1 MPIGHILLAVSVAAI
16 YGLAFVAIRIG
27 VDEIP
32 PLLLTGYR
40 YFFAALP
47 LVFFVPVPK
56 IAWRWPIAFG
66 VMQGAVMFG
75 LLFMSIAFGLPPGL
89 ASVVVQMQVFF
100 TIVFAAIFM
109 KESVRPMQALG
120 AITALVGIVAIGV
133 GRANIAPILPFV
145 LCIAAAAAWGIA
157 NMIAKIMPPTEP
169 LPFVAWSSLAAPLP
183 LFLASMALEGTR
195 FGLPDQ
201 MPSLPVIGSIVFLA
215 WPTTVYAFT
224 AWVFLLRSHSAAKVT
239 PFALLIP
246 VFGLSGAAI
255 AFGEE
260 LDPLSIVG
268 IVLIFTGLSINVFG
282 KRTGRR
288 LRLLFGRPG

>member
-1 MPIGHILLAVSVAAI
+1 MPIGHILLAISVAAI
-16 YGLAFVAIRIG
+16 YGFAFVAIRIG

-40 YFFAALP
+40 YLFAAVP
-47 LVFFVPVPK
+47 LIFFVPIPK

-66 VMQGAVMFG
+66 LAQGAVMFG

-109 KESVRPMQALG
+109 KERVLPSQALG
-120 AITALVGIVAIGV
+120 AVIALFGIVAIGV
-133 GRANIAPILPFV
+133 GRANVAPILPFV
-145 LCIAAAAAWGIA
+145 LCLASAAAWGVA
-157 NMIAKIMPPTEP
+157 NMIAKIMPKTEP

-183 LFLASMALEGTR
+183 LFAASMLLEGTW
-195 FGLPDQ
+195 FGIADQ
-201 MPSLPVIGSIVFLA
+201 MPSLPVSGSIAFLA

-224 AWVFLLRSHSAAKVT
+224 AWVFLLRAHSAARVT

-260 LDPLSIVG
+260 LQPLSVIG
-268 IVLIFTGLSINVFG
+268 IALIFAGLAVNVFG
-282 KRTGRR
+282 EITGRR
-288 LRLLFGRPG
+288 LRMIWGRPG